1 MYFDAPEDTSPIV
14 CGQDTR
20 VVLSFNGLAVL
31 APGLMPGALM
41 TLCITAM
48 SGAS

>member
-1 MYFDAPEDTSPIV
+1 MIANDIPPIV

-31 APGLMPGALM
+31 VLGLMPG
-41 TLCITAM
+41 
-48 SGAS
+48 S